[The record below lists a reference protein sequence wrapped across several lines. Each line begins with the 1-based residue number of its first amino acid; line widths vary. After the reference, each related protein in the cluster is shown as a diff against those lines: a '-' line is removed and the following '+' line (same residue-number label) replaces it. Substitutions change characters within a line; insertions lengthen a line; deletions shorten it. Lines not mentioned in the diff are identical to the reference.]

1 MRKAWL
7 FYLVLIFGLSSIHG
21 STISLDPGHKDKV
34 MHFILFGGFGFVIAW
49 GGRRSLRWDW
59 HTTMLVGLGA
69 AALTGLADE
78 LYQMLIPGRQSTV
91 GDWVADVMGGGAG
104 AMAARAML
112 LRLRN
117 RPEKES

>member
-7 FYLVLIFGLSSIHG
+7 FYLVLIFGLSSIPG
-21 STISLDPGHKDKV
+21 STASLGLWHTDKA
-34 MHFILFGGFGFVIAW
+34 MHLLLFGGYGFVIAW
-49 GGRRSLRWDW
+49 GGGRGLRWEW
-59 HTTMLVGLGA
+59 HMTMLVGLGA

-78 LYQMLIPGRQSTV
+78 LYQMLIPGRQSTA
-91 GDWVADVMGGGAG
+91 GDWLADVLGGGAG
-104 AMAARAML
+104 TMAARALL